1 MMETSFTDDKS
12 DRKYSFLRQLLIFMQ
27 INGA

>member
-12 DRKYSFLRQLLIFMQ
+12 DRKYSFLCQLLIFMQ